1 MCIDTVNRIDD
12 LYFNLTSDYANIF
25 FYEKSTD
32 RYNIAAIIYSK
43 IDKKYKDKITF
54 YLYEDEEDY
63 TSNQEY
69 EEIIKT
75 KDVGFLTMDI
85 LLYPETY
92 DDNIIED
99 NNTYSLSL
107 LISNDKISVF
117 MNYCY
122 SEIFTVIDTEIDLD
136 VISKYIELHTE
147 ICIQHTKLTS
157 TNNYYV

>member
-1 MCIDTVNRIDD
+1 MKMKN
-12 LYFNLTSDYANIF
+12 
-25 FYEKSTD
+25 
-32 RYNIAAIIYSK
+32 
-43 IDKKYKDKITF
+43 
-54 YLYEDEEDY
+54 Y
-63 TSNQEY
+63 TNQEY

-122 SEIFTVIDTEIDLD
+122 SEIFTVIDTG
-136 VISKYIELHTE
+136 
-147 ICIQHTKLTS
+147 
-157 TNNYYV
+157 N